1 MSSGNFKQD
10 LFAQF
15 ARVGKALSNGNR
27 LELLEFLAQ
36 GERGV
41 DALSKVSGL
50 SVANTSQHLQQLRQA
65 GLVSCRKE
73 GPKVL
78 YRLSGNDVIELLGSL
93 RTVAEHHLAE
103 VTRLVDQY
111 LTGKDS
117 MEPVPAMEL
126 LNRAREGL
134 VTVLD
139 VRPVEEYTAG
149 HLPGAINIPLA
160 QLEEHLESLK
170 DGREVVAYCRGPYC
184 VLAFDAVARLRSQ
197 GISARRF
204 EAGYPE
210 WQVAGLPTEQG

>member
-1 MSSGNFKQD
+1 
-10 LFAQF
+10 
-15 ARVGKALSNGNR
+15 
-27 LELLEFLAQ
+27 
-36 GERGV
+36 
-41 DALSKVSGL
+41 
-50 SVANTSQHLQQLRQA
+50 
-65 GLVSCRKE
+65 
-73 GPKVL
+73 
-78 YRLSGNDVIELLGSL
+78 
-93 RTVAEHHLAE
+93 
-103 VTRLVDQY
+103 
-111 LTGKDS
+111 